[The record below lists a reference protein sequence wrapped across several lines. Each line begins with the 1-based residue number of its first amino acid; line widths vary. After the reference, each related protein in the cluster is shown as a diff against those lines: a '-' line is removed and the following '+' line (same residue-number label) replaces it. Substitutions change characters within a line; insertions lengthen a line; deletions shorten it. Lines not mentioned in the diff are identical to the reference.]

1 MSFSARKKE
10 GEHLPLSEVQPWE
23 PLRGSLDSPAICT
36 SLGSVGLL
44 MHLPLWLLCVS
55 SQPDPCVVATKT
67 ELHDIACS
75 GIETAANTSQK
86 TLYLVTSQPVF

>member
-10 GEHLPLSEVQPWE
+10 GEHLPLRFSMETTQG
-23 PLRGSLDSPAICT
+23 LSGLTALCT

-44 MHLPLWLLCVS
+44 MHLPFWLLGVS
-55 SQPDPCVVATKT
+55 SQPDPCVVAAKT
-67 ELHDIACS
+67 ELHDTACS